1 MKFGWSSPFLG
12 DRMSL
17 KSRPKVRNPTSRIL
31 LNLWVPSG
39 SKPLLTIVW
48 DRCELWRVSKC
59 LTRFDRLSD
68 EIEATV
74 KINIIDD
81 LISTIFKVQPFFY
94 IVGLQNICQ
103 KSLSSFTLLWLQ
115 PFLWKHSTEK
125 TLIQYSEVKK
135 IEQNLQLECKRK
147 HFDRN

>member
-12 DRMSL
+12 DRISL

-39 SKPLLTIVW
+39 SNPLLTIVW
-48 DRCELWRVSKC
+48 DKCELWRVSKC

-81 LISTIFKVQPFFY
+81 LISTIFKVQPFFLHSWPSKY
-94 IVGLQNICQ
+94 
-103 KSLSSFTLLWLQ
+103 LSKVSF
-115 PFLWKHSTEK
+115 FLHFALATAFPKK
-125 TLIQYSEVKK
+125 TLIQYSEVKQ
-135 IEQNLQLECKRK
+135 IEKNLQLKCKRK